1 MGDVAAVVAIT
12 FHDESLRPEQLLC
25 RNDLDLHAQNF
36 AGHSM
41 LKPSVID
48 RAKTIARIEN
58 HIDAP
63 IILDSLAEPM
73 AKTPLGLKAGVTE
86 ALHDQHPVRWTHKEI
101 EILRA
106 SPDLSCVHF
115 QSERPTHQKWN
126 AGVSET
132 GQCLPVDVIGR
143 IFVIS
148 TCLHSPSFKKR
159 ASREQPADHGIG
171 WRGGQKS
178 VSVTAARPH

>member
-1 MGDVAAVVAIT
+1 AIA
-12 FHDESLRPEQLLC
+12 FHDKSLRPEQLLC
-25 RNDLDLHAQNF
+25 RNDLDLYAQNF
-36 AGHSM
+36 AGHRM

-48 RAKTIARIEN
+48 RAQTIARIEN

-73 AKTPLGLKAGVTE
+73 AKPPLGLKAGVTE
-86 ALHDQHPVRWTHKEI
+86 ALHDQHPVRWMHKEI
-101 EILRA
+101 EILRT
-106 SPDLSCVHF
+106 SPDLSGVDF
-115 QSERPTHQKWN
+115 QSERPTDQKWN

-132 GQCLPVDVIGR
+132 GQCLPIDVIGWV
-143 IFVIS
+143 FVNS

-159 ASREQPADHGIG
+159 ASREQPADHGIE
-171 WRGGQKS
+171 WRAGRKS